1 MKTIKQIA
9 KALSALA
16 VGAYMTLMPAKAE
29 AEFFSAE
36 VLAGQ
41 ESATLDTM
49 IFGEIGDAAG
59 VGGRIRATVDY
70 EGNAS
75 TFGMIDFTYEL
86 YEGFGA
92 IFEAHLSDGGISFR
106 PGLQYVNSWGDF
118 SIYALSTVGVDT
130 APDVDVIAILRY
142 QPDLTDRLS
151 FVSQAE
157 CVSNFG
163 GEGHNFSI
171 QRLRLGLGVDW
182 FEFGAAGD
190 LREDG
195 NSGDFSY
202 NVGGYVR
209 VRR

>member
-1 MKTIKQIA
+1 MQEIKQIA
-9 KALSALA
+9 KALTATA
-16 VGAYMTLMPAKAE
+16 VGAYLALMPAKAD

-36 VLAGQ
+36 VVAGQ

-49 IFGEIGDAAG
+49 IFGEIGESAG

-75 TFGMIDFTYEL
+75 TLGMVDFTYDL
-86 YEGFGA
+86 NEGFGA
-92 IFEAHLSDGGISFR
+92 ILEAQLSGGGISFR
-106 PGLQYVNSWGDF
+106 PGVQYVNSWGDF
-118 SIYALSTVGVDT
+118 SLYALSTVGVDT
-130 APDVDVIAILRY
+130 DPDLDAIAVLRY
-142 QPDLTDRLS
+142 QPDLNDRLS

-171 QRLRLGLGVDW
+171 QRLRLGLSVDW

-195 NSGDFSY
+195 NDGDFSY